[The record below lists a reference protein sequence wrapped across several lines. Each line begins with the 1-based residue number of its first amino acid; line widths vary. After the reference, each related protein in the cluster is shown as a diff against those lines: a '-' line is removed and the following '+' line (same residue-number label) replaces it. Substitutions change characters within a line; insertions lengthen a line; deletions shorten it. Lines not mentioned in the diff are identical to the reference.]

1 MRSRRGISLAFAV
14 PALFLAYF
22 FLYPLAR
29 ILWLSLGGDGWAD
42 AFTRPRFIEAAWFT
56 LWQASLSTVL
66 TVAAALPLT
75 WVLSRFNF
83 HGKAL
88 VRAFVTIP
96 FVLPTVVVGAAFL
109 SVFDAGLGALIA
121 AHVFYNIAV
130 VVRTVGGVW
139 SRIDPMVEEAAAVLG
154 ASPFRR
160 FRTVVLP
167 LIRPA
172 VASAAAI
179 VFLFCFTS
187 FGTVLV
193 LGRGR
198 LRTLEVEIY
207 QQAVNFLDL
216 PVAAALSLIQLAA
229 VTLMLVLSA
238 RSQRRASSMA
248 LVSEARLP
256 APRPGVERRS
266 VRAILLASL
275 TLLSIPMVGL
285 VGASFRGGGV
295 GWRSLVADTPSAV
308 EPLPAIGHSLGFAL
322 AAAVIAVAIG
332 GLAASWLSS
341 RSGRGWFDLLLMLP
355 LGTSA
360 VTIGFG
366 FLLALDRPIDLRG
379 TIALVPLAHALVAI
393 PFVVRVTLP
402 LLRSIKRDLR
412 EAAAVL
418 GASPARVW
426 REIDFPIVARA
437 LAVGAGFAALI
448 SLGEFGATSF
458 IVRPASI
465 TVPTLIFRYLA
476 RPGSAGF
483 ATAMALAVVLA
494 VITALIVL
502 LIDRIRG
509 AETGMF

>member
-1 MRSRRGISLAFAV
+1 MKRRRLSLAFAI
-14 PALFLAYF
+14 PALFLSYF

-29 ILWLSLGGDGWAD
+29 ILWLSLGGDGWAE

-75 WVLSRFNF
+75 WVVSRFNF
-83 HGKAL
+83 PGKPL

-154 ASPFRR
+154 ATPIRR

-172 VASAAAI
+172 LASAAAI
-179 VFLFCFTS
+179 VFVFCFTS

-216 PVAAALSLIQLAA
+216 PVAAALSLIQLAM
-229 VTLMLVLSA
+229 VTVMLVVSA
-238 RSQRRASSMA
+238 RAQRSASA
-248 LVSEARLP
+248 LTLTSEARLP
-256 APRPGVERRS
+256 APRPGSEART
-266 VRAILLASL
+266 VRVILFASL
-275 TLLSIPMVGL
+275 ALLSIPLVGL
-285 VGASFRGGGV
+285 IGASLRGGGV

-308 EPLPAIGHSLGFAL
+308 EPLPAIGNSLGFAL
-322 AAAVIAVAIG
+322 VAAVIAVTIG
-332 GLAASWLSS
+332 GLAASWLAS
-341 RSGRGWFDLLLMLP
+341 RGGGGWFDLLLMLP

-379 TIALVPLAHALVAI
+379 TVALVPLAHALVAI

-402 LLRSIKRDLR
+402 LLRSIKRELR

-418 GASPARVW
+418 GASPARAW
-426 REIDFPIVARA
+426 REVELPIVARA
-437 LAVGAGFAALI
+437 LAVGAGFAAVV

-458 IVRPASI
+458 VVRPASM
-465 TVPTLIFRYLA
+465 TVPALIFRYLG
-476 RPGSAGF
+476 RPGSSSF
-483 ATAMALAVVLA
+483 ATAMAMAVVLA
-494 VITALIVL
+494 VITAIIVL

>member
-1 MRSRRGISLAFAV
+1 MSRRGISLAFAV
-14 PALFLAYF
+14 PALFLSYF

-29 ILWLSLGGDGWAD
+29 ILWLSLGGDGWIE

-66 TVAAALPLT
+66 TVTAALPLT
-75 WVLSRFNF
+75 WVVSRFNF
-83 HGKAL
+83 PGKGL

-154 ASPFRR
+154 AGPIRR
-160 FRTVVLP
+160 FRTVVFP

-172 VASAAAI
+172 LASAAAI

-193 LGRGR
+193 LGRGD

-216 PVAAALSLIQLAA
+216 PVAAALSLIQLAT
-229 VTLMLVLSA
+229 VTVMLVISA
-238 RSQRRASSMA
+238 RAQRGASA
-248 LVSEARLP
+248 LTLASEARLP
-256 APRPGVERRS
+256 APRPGGQAQTVQ
-266 VRAILLASL
+266 AILFASIA
-275 TLLSIPMVGL
+275 LLSIPLVGL
-285 VGASFRGGGV
+285 FAASLRGGGV

-308 EPLPAIGHSLGFAL
+308 EPLPAIANSLGFAL
-322 AAAVIAVAIG
+322 VAAVIAVGIG
-332 GLAASWLSS
+332 GLAASWLAS
-341 RSGRGWFDLLLMLP
+341 RAGRGWFDLLLMLP

-366 FLLALDRPIDLRG
+366 FLLALDRPIDLRAS
-379 TIALVPLAHALVAI
+379 IALVPLAHALVAI

-402 LLRSIKRDLR
+402 LLRSIRRDLR

-426 REIDFPIVARA
+426 REIDLPIVTRA
-437 LAVGAGFAALI
+437 LAVGAGFAAVV

-458 IVRPASI
+458 VVRPASM
-465 TVPTLIFRYLA
+465 TVPALIFRYLA
-476 RPGSAGF
+476 RPGSSSF
-483 ATAMALAVVLA
+483 ATAMAMAVVLA
-494 VITALIVL
+494 IITAVIVL

>member
-1 MRSRRGISLAFAV
+1 M
-14 PALFLAYF
+14 
-22 FLYPLAR
+22 
-29 ILWLSLGGDGWAD
+29 
-42 AFTRPRFIEAAWFT
+42 T
-56 LWQASLSTVL
+56 
-66 TVAAALPLT
+66 
-75 WVLSRFNF
+75 
-83 HGKAL
+83 
-88 VRAFVTIP
+88 
-96 FVLPTVVVGAAFL
+96 
-109 SVFDAGLGALIA
+109 
-121 AHVFYNIAV
+121 
-130 VVRTVGGVW
+130 
-139 SRIDPMVEEAAAVLG
+139 
-154 ASPFRR
+154 
-160 FRTVVLP
+160 
-167 LIRPA
+167 
-172 VASAAAI
+172 
-179 VFLFCFTS
+179 
-187 FGTVLV
+187 
-193 LGRGR
+193 
-198 LRTLEVEIY
+198 
-207 QQAVNFLDL
+207 
-216 PVAAALSLIQLAA
+216 
-229 VTLMLVLSA
+229 
-238 RSQRRASSMA
+238 

-285 VGASFRGGGV
+285 VVTSFRGGGI

-465 TVPTLIFRYLA
+465 TVPTLIFRYLG